1 MTVDSINYQNFQGS
15 DLNNISR
22 DVVKERLKELN
33 KDSPAIYT
41 TSLIKEPQEISLRAV
56 ARNNIMLEQV
66 LQNQAKILE
75 NQEKILGSKLDTNA

>member
-1 MTVDSINYQNFQGS
+1 MTVGSINYQNFQGS

-66 LQNQAKILE
+66 LQNQAKIIE
-75 NQEKILGSKLDTNA
+75 NQEKILGSKLNTNA

>member
-1 MTVDSINYQNFQGS
+1 MTVSSVSSQSMQSGN
-15 DLNNISR
+15 LNNISKET
-22 DVVKERLKELN
+22 VKDRLKELN
-33 KDSPAIYT
+33 KETPMIYT
-41 TSLIKEPQEISLRAV
+41 TSFIKEPQEISLRTV

>member
-1 MTVDSINYQNFQGS
+1 MTVNSVSSQSMQSGN
-15 DLNNISR
+15 LNNISKEA
-22 DVVKERLKELN
+22 VKDRLKELN
-33 KDSPAIYT
+33 KETPMFYT
-41 TSLIKEPQEISLRAV
+41 TSFIKEPQEISLRTV

>member
-33 KDSPAIYT
+33 KETPMIYT
-41 TSLIKEPQEISLRAV
+41 TSFIKEPQEISLRTV

-75 NQEKILGSKLDTNA
+75 NQEKILDSKLDTNA

>member
-1 MTVDSINYQNFQGS
+1 MTVSSINYQNFQGS

-41 TSLIKEPQEISLRAV
+41 TSFIKEPQEISLRAV

-66 LQNQAKILE
+66 LQNQAKIIE
-75 NQEKILGSKLDTNA
+75 NQEKILGSKLNTNA

>member
-1 MTVDSINYQNFQGS
+1 MTVNSVNSQSMQSGN
-15 DLNNISR
+15 LNNISKEA
-22 DVVKERLKELN
+22 VKDRLKELN
-33 KDSPAIYT
+33 KETPMFYT
-41 TSLIKEPQEISLRAV
+41 TSFIKEPQEISLRTV